1 MPQVTLLPGPRLL
14 RELTLDDGT
23 HQDEDVTERAVEFLF
38 DQLLLGP
45 DLRLRDL
52 FGLFERCPALEP
64 VYRRFY
70 AHELCAEAA
79 LGPVPDDEKSDLRYL
94 ELNRFWEYDSHAREY
109 RGVLRLGISGI
120 GLPPEDAGNSWIN
133 AEGLTGYGLLGAS
146 LRPMLD
152 LPLRLNPEVVVS
164 EADEHST
171 RYAEPVNRVRCT
183 DLILGTLLQ
192 TVLWE
197 MTWFGPPGESEETV
211 EEMAEEFAELDAKP
225 QAWRE
230 MDYDSYMESRFGGN
244 RQRACDTL
252 FESIGRL
259 SARQIDQAL
268 DQVPDRYN
276 GRQWLNK
283 QLGKQVK
290 LRPAYRRLNGRD
302 LRAAF
307 SEARYRGED

>member
-14 RELTLDDGT
+14 REITLDDGT
-23 HQDEDVTERAVEFLF
+23 RQDVDATDHAVEFLF
-38 DQLLLGP
+38 DQLLLGA

-70 AHELCAEAA
+70 ARELCAEAA

-109 RGVLRLGISGI
+109 QGVLRLGISGI
-120 GLPPEDAGNSWIN
+120 GLPLENAHPNWLN
-133 AEGLTGYGLLGAS
+133 AEGLMRYGLLGAP

-164 EADEHST
+164 ESDQHST
-171 RYAEPVNRVRCT
+171 RCGRELNQVRCT
-183 DLILGTLLQ
+183 DLMLGTLLQ

-197 MTWFGPPGESEETV
+197 MTWFGPPDESEETV

-225 QAWRE
+225 QAWHE
-230 MDYDSYMESRFGGN
+230 MDYDSYMESRFGGS
-244 RQRACDTL
+244 RQLACDTL

-259 SARQIDQAL
+259 SARQIAYAL

>member
-64 VYRRFY
+64 VYRRFW
-70 AHELCAEAA
+70 ARELCAEAA
-79 LGPVPDDEKSDLRYL
+79 LGPVAPDEEDELRRL
-94 ELNRFWEYDSHAREY
+94 ELKRFWDYDSHAREY
-109 RGVLRLGISGI
+109 RGVWRLDISGLS
-120 GLPPEDAGNSWIN
+120 LPPENTHPRWIN
-133 AEGLTGYGLLGAS
+133 AEGLISCGVLGAP

-152 LPLRLNPEVVVS
+152 LPLRLNPEVVIS

-230 MDYDSYMESRFGGN
+230 MDPDSYMESVFGGS

-252 FESIGRL
+252 FESIGRF
-259 SARQIDQAL
+259 SAKQINHLL